1 MRQILQQISQPI
13 SADIVRFKD
22 AYRMA
27 LQSDNP
33 LLMQMVKHVINS
45 SGKQMRPLLVL
56 LCAQLC
62 GKITEASIHAA
73 VSIEL
78 LHVASLI
85 HDDVIDESDERRGQP
100 SLLAKFQSKM
110 AVLGGDYFLSTALSE
125 AVKTRNIEVVDAIAS
140 MGKILV
146 DGELLQLSGSKNAIY
161 QENYYFD
168 VIKAKTA
175 SLFCTCTKLGAITA
189 TQYTASQLENAKKL
203 GEAIGICFQLKDDV
217 FDYQKGGHIGKPI
230 GNDIQEGKMTLPLLY
245 VYEQATEKEKES
257 ILAAFEQKDIA
268 TICKLVEEKGG
279 MAYTQQK
286 ITYYKEKALQCL
298 QDFEETPARKAIE
311 QYITLVADRQK

>member
-1 MRQILQQISQPI
+1 
-13 SADIVRFKD
+13 
-22 AYRMA
+22 MA
-27 LQSDNP
+27 LQSNNP

-100 SLLAKFQSKM
+100 SLLAKFQSKT

>member
-1 MRQILQQISQPI
+1 
-13 SADIVRFKD
+13 
-22 AYRMA
+22 MA

>member
-1 MRQILQQISQPI
+1 MKQALQQISQPI

-100 SLLAKFQSKM
+100 SLLAKFQSKT

-146 DGELLQLSGSKNAIY
+146 AGELLQLSGSKNAIY

-203 GEAIGICFQLKDDV
+203 GEAIGICFQLKDDI
-217 FDYQKGGHIGKPI
+217 FDYQEGGHIGKPV
-230 GNDIQEGKMTLPLLY
+230 GNDIQEGKMTLPLLH
-245 VYEQATEKEKES
+245 VYETANETDK
-257 ILAAFEQKDIA
+257 A
-268 TICKLVEEKGG
+268 TILVAFQNKEVQKIQQWVYEKGG

-286 ITYYKEKALQCL
+286 IEHYKEEALRYL
-298 QDFEETPARKAIE
+298 YTFAASDTRNAIE
-311 QYITLVADRQK
+311 QFILLVANRKK